1 MTAKRQ
7 AARNRSKSSPE
18 SRAQNPI
25 AERVKIHR
33 QVAKKSL
40 LRLLKTPGSTLMTV
54 GVIAIALLLPTL
66 LLLADANM
74 SAGLGGIESSAKL
87 TLYMDTAATDREIE
101 DVSNHLL
108 SVFGPDSVDFISA
121 EQALGAFT
129 NNQGLGDL
137 FVDLPSNPLPAAFEI
152 SPSSPEVS
160 IIEAQATE
168 LEALPGV
175 ALLQFDRLWIERL
188 QAFLGLIAAFNQVLA
203 VLVVGGLLAVVG
215 NTIRLAIEHRRQ
227 EIQVIKLVGGN
238 NSYIA
243 RPFLYTGLFLGLAG
257 GIAASMLVWLIAS
270 LLTPSIAEVSSLYGG
285 TWQLEG
291 AGLGMFLGLALVGGL
306 IGWLAAFVA
315 SFRNIAAINP

>member
-7 AARNRSKSSPE
+7 AARNRSTSSSK

-25 AERVKIHR
+25 AERLKIHQ
-33 QVAKKSL
+33 QVARKSL
-40 LRLLKTPGSTLMTV
+40 LRLLKTPGATFMTV

-66 LLLADANM
+66 LLLADSNL

-87 TLYMDTAATDREIE
+87 TLYMDTAATERQIE
-101 DVSNHLL
+101 NVSNHLL
-108 SVFGPDSVDFISA
+108 SKYGADSVDFISA
-121 EQALGAFT
+121 ENALHTFT
-129 NNQGLGDL
+129 NNQGLGNL
-137 FVDLPSNPLPAAFEI
+137 LVDLPSNPLPAAFEI
-152 SPSSPEVS
+152 NPPSQEIG
-160 IIEAQATE
+160 IIESQAAE

-188 QAFLGLIAAFNQVLA
+188 RAILGLIAAFNQVLTF
-203 VLVVGGLLAVVG
+203 LVVGGLLAVVG

-243 RPFLYTGLFLGLAG
+243 RPFLYTGLYLGLAG
-257 GIAASMLVWLIAS
+257 GVAASLLVGLIAS
-270 LLTPSIAEVSSLYGG
+270 LLAPSIADVSSLYGG

-291 AGLGMFLGLALVGGL
+291 AGFGMFLGLTMAGGL
-306 IGWLAAFVA
+306 IGWVAAIIA

>member
-33 QVAKKSL
+33 QVSKKSL

-87 TLYMDTAATDREIE
+87 TLYMDTAATDRQIE

-137 FVDLPSNPLPAAFEI
+137 LVDLPSNPLPAAFEI
-152 SPSSPEVS
+152 SPSSPEVR
-160 IIEAQATE
+160 IIEAQAAE
-168 LEALPGV
+168 LEAMPGV

-270 LLTPSIAEVSSLYGG
+270 LLAPSITEVSSLYGG

-291 AGLGMFLGLALVGGL
+291 AGFGMFLGLAIVGGL

-315 SFRNIAAINP
+315 SFRKIAAINP